1 MSCYCAVLKQANK
14 VCVWPATKSELL
26 TSAAQLIYTFRSVHF
41 SINTSIIFLIT
52 CSPSSLIIR
61 PSTHTEQM
69 FSHLLLTI
77 STLKRIRW
85 LFINKNVFFF
95 SLAQLMLRLFI
106 QYYYCFVLD
115 VYHWKRKKIVLV
127 FALPFYWD
135 QHFCLYHLNW
145 TVWVFSKQPPLST
158 NVQQPIFSF
167 NLCNCS

>member
-41 SINTSIIFLIT
+41 LINTSIIFLIT

-95 SLAQLMLRLFI
+95 FLGTINAPPFHSILLLLCVRCLSLKEKKNSSCVCVAVLLRPTL
-106 QYYYCFVLD
+106 
-115 VYHWKRKKIVLV
+115 
-127 FALPFYWD
+127 LP
-135 QHFCLYHLNW
+135 LP
-145 TVWVFSKQPPLST
+145 S
-158 NVQQPIFSF
+158 
-167 NLCNCS
+167 

>member
-41 SINTSIIFLIT
+41 LINTSIIFLIT

-95 SLAQLMLRLFI
+95 SLAQLMLRLLI
-106 QYYYCFVLD
+106 QYYYCFATISQSLNAPSVFRWKQGRFYYILYVVL
-115 VYHWKRKKIVLV
+115 I
-127 FALPFYWD
+127 
-135 QHFCLYHLNW
+135 
-145 TVWVFSKQPPLST
+145 
-158 NVQQPIFSF
+158 
-167 NLCNCS
+167 